1 MLRASHTAWK
11 VSKHGPEKT
20 PYLDTFHT
28 VSNRLKLKVRKFKC
42 LSRSSWNLFKIRG
55 RGEIKVATVGIL
67 SRKLLLKILLYS
79 QENTCVKIALFKKRL
94 PRRCFPVNI
103 PKFLRTP
110 ILKNIC
116 DWLLLYIGKLCN
128 YNLHFREIKLNVWW
142 ANVSANTMMQYVRL
156 ISLV

>member
-1 MLRASHTAWK
+1 MLVWPWELLRASRTAWK

-20 PYLDTFHT
+20 SYLDTFQLNACPVHHET
-28 VSNRLKLKVRKFKC
+28 Y
-42 LSRSSWNLFKIRG
+42 SRSG
-55 RGEIKVATVGIL
+55 RTGEIKVATGGIL